1 MAGSA
6 LPAIRNGYQQ
16 PSGDH
21 ANGRGL
27 PNDDIRHRVT
37 EIRCCGTEN
46 RFSKL
51 TISTV
56 SDRAIM
62 GTKIGIRPAAEIP
75 ARTNSCNGCWAKQIV
90 YQYCFVPGGFSE
102 LVSLTWFRRLVY

>member
-1 MAGSA
+1 MAGSG

-21 ANGRGL
+21 ANERGL

-75 ARTNSCNGCWAKQIV
+75 
-90 YQYCFVPGGFSE
+90 E
-102 LVSLTWFRRLVY
+102 

>member
-1 MAGSA
+1 MAGSG

-16 PSGDH
+16 PSGAH

-46 RFSKL
+46 RFSTL
-51 TISTV
+51 TIPAV
-56 SDRAIM
+56 SDREIRVP
-62 GTKIGIRPAAEIP
+62 KIGIRPAAGILEKTGS
-75 ARTNSCNGCWAKQIV
+75 RNGCWAKQFRINW
-90 YQYCFVPGGFSE
+90 QYSSQCPMNPSCPAKHQV
-102 LVSLTWFRRLVY
+102 W